1 MLMSEYNRQYC
12 REYPLEVLYAGE
24 FLEHLG
30 FVFAKDFGNGNALDI
45 AAKHFI
51 LYLEFLNERN
61 MRGY

>member
-12 REYPLEVLYAGE
+12 RDYPKEVLYAGE

-30 FVFAKDFGNGNALDI
+30 MVFAKDFGNGNAVDI
-45 AAKHFI
+45 AANQFI
-51 LYLEFLNERN
+51 MYLEFLNEGN